1 MMPVKTDMLST
12 RIGRG
17 GLYLFAFSMWLSTA
31 GAHIGLGLMMLAALA
46 DRTARNALRRD
57 AMVKLSLLFAGYL
70 LAYALWAAV
79 TTAES
84 YILLWNDS
92 WQWLRLFLFFIFVAW
107 WLAGDERRIGI
118 ALLLAL
124 AGLLLKMLLAIETA
138 GWHAL
143 LSGQRIGFGLPVNS
157 FGLYSAT
164 ALLGALV
171 LGPRLWGFSGRL
183 QPAAFLRCIAW
194 CLAVALLIQGLITS
208 QSRDAWLAT
217 LIVFLP
223 VLLLRLAGPLCK
235 MNGLSRLRAGIALS
249 LILLLAGAVTVHNL
263 DTIEQRV
270 LDEQASWQAFLAG
283 DFDSMPHGSIGDRVR
298 LVEYGLQKWQEH
310 PVIGWGPHSYRTLI
324 AQTEDIKLRRMPHL
338 HNAYVE
344 TLVTLGIVG
353 ALFYLYAMGSLG
365 ATIYRS
371 VRQGRLPADYAL
383 FLSGGFC
390 LLLIWCL
397 ASFGLNQVTWNFY
410 FAMLAGTVYSYRMR
424 SISEATVADPYAG
437 MASRQSRRP
446 VA

>member
-1 MMPVKTDMLST
+1 MMPVSTDMLST
-12 RIGRG
+12 RCGRG

-84 YILLWNDS
+84 YVALWNDS

-124 AGLLLKMLLAIETA
+124 AGLLLKMLLAIEAA

-171 LGPRLWGFSGRL
+171 RFGAVVTIEPGIGAVAFCGVVILTMFAAETFDPRLMWDAAAPSSRRATVRAT
-183 QPAAFLRCIAW
+183 PA
-194 CLAVALLIQGLITS
+194 
-208 QSRDAWLAT
+208 
-217 LIVFLP
+217 
-223 VLLLRLAGPLCK
+223 
-235 MNGLSRLRAGIALS
+235 RAG
-249 LILLLAGAVTVHNL
+249 
-263 DTIEQRV
+263 
-270 LDEQASWQAFLAG
+270 
-283 DFDSMPHGSIGDRVR
+283 
-298 LVEYGLQKWQEH
+298 
-310 PVIGWGPHSYRTLI
+310 
-324 AQTEDIKLRRMPHL
+324 
-338 HNAYVE
+338 
-344 TLVTLGIVG
+344 
-353 ALFYLYAMGSLG
+353 
-365 ATIYRS
+365 
-371 VRQGRLPADYAL
+371 
-383 FLSGGFC
+383 
-390 LLLIWCL
+390 
-397 ASFGLNQVTWNFY
+397 
-410 FAMLAGTVYSYRMR
+410 
-424 SISEATVADPYAG
+424 
-437 MASRQSRRP
+437 
-446 VA
+446 